1 MIDKHGFRANVGIII
16 ANQSRELL
24 WARRT
29 SSNDAWQFPQGGIN
43 PGETPLVA
51 AYRELFEE
59 VGLRRQDVKLLGQTR
74 SWLRY
79 HLPSQYWRL
88 DANAQPLCIGQK
100 QIWFLFRLIQSD
112 DHVQLNRM
120 RSPEFDRWRW
130 VSYWYPLHHVV
141 AFKKD
146 VYRRALRELAPLLH
160 ATPLKRVQQPSQGA
174 IQKPN
179 EAE

>member
-1 MIDKHGFRANVGIII
+1 VIDKHGFRANVGIIV

-24 WARRT
+24 WARRAG
-29 SSNDAWQFPQGGIN
+29 SNDAWQFPQGGVN
-43 PGETPLVA
+43 QGETPLAA

-79 HLPSQYWRL
+79 RLPQQYWRL

-112 DHVQLNRM
+112 DHVHLNRM
-120 RSPEFDRWRW
+120 RSPEFDKWRW

-141 AFKKD
+141 DFKKD
-146 VYRRALRELAPLLH
+146 VYRRALRELAPLIH
-160 ATPLKRVQQPSQGA
+160 TTRPIITNPPSQDSS
-174 IQKPN
+174 QTSN
-179 EAE
+179 ES